1 MHAIKAKK
9 GSDNSRLPRVDAAAV
24 ASSSHARAQHA
35 GTLLCN
41 QSSKVLSPGGLTL
54 PGTILRS
61 SMPMFTARMS
71 VTLDSGLDSTW
82 RVSGAWK
89 QAQSERDT
97 DGDER
102 LMQHCGLMSPGL
114 CCASGL
120 RDKTCTLGS
129 RSGHQL
135 QWLHQGSGGRLD
147 SERLSGPGCTGN
159 NVVMARVSVKT
170 ASASHTAHGVK
181 TRAADSTGP
190 E

>member
-9 GSDNSRLPRVDAAAV
+9 RQVITQVCRDL
-24 ASSSHARAQHA
+24 
-35 GTLLCN
+35 TLLQQLCQAMPMHSMQALCN
-41 QSSKVLSPGGLTL
+41 QSSEVLNPGRLTL

-170 ASASHTAHGVK
+170 ARASHTAHCVK